1 MSGYVVAERP
11 PGRKLLFAILVGALL
26 AIPLFAIY
34 LLVYDRQSQSET
46 ARSSIA
52 DGWGGPQTI
61 AGPVLII
68 PYSEQVSET
77 VNEGGKQTVRTNT
90 VWRELTVSPSVADI
104 KSELKPERRH
114 RSIYDAVVYEAR
126 NTGYAKFALP
136 ADLQRFGVTID
147 QLAFDRAELRFGLR
161 DARGLFG
168 PPPSVTVDGKRLSLQ
183 PGNGPSETNGSG
195 FFTRLDAAPLRER
208 AIAVSFDY
216 AFRGNGWLALQPQA
230 GDTRWTVNSKWPHP
244 SFTGGFLPTT
254 HEVKDSGFTATWRV
268 GNLALSSALVAGEQI
283 KAEVVQKPYE
293 RGTVSLR
300 QAAGDYEARVDLV
313 TPVDLY
319 SQVNRS
325 VKYGFLFIGFTFI
338 AFLMFDVIGGVRVT
352 AVEYLLVG
360 AGLVLFFVMLLAF
373 AEVVGF
379 SLAYVLAAGAII
391 GLLTAYS
398 SAVLGSWRR
407 GAYIAGL
414 LTALYGV
421 LYILL
426 SLEAYSLLIG
436 SLLLFAA
443 LAAVMY
449 LTRGLDWSS
458 ARRLID
464 QAS

>member
-1 MSGYVVAERP
+1 MSDYVAAERP
-11 PGRKLLFAILVGALL
+11 PGRKLLFAILIGALL
-26 AIPLFAIY
+26 AVPLFAIY

-52 DGWGGPQTI
+52 EGWGGPQTI

-77 VNEGGKQTVRTNT
+77 VNEAGKQVVRTNT

-104 KSELKPERRH
+104 KSDLKPERRH
-114 RSIYDAVVYEAR
+114 RSIYDAVVYEAH
-126 NTGYAKFALP
+126 NTGTAKFALP
-136 ADLQRFGVTID
+136 ADLKRFGVTIE
-147 QLAFDRAELRFGLR
+147 QLALDRAELRFGLR

-168 PPPSVTVDGKRLSLQ
+168 PPPSVTIEGRRLPLQ
-183 PGNGPSETNGSG
+183 PGNGPAETEGSG
-195 FFTRLDAAPLRER
+195 FFTWLDAAALRER
-208 AIAVSFDY
+208 PIAVSFDY

-230 GDTRWTVNSKWPHP
+230 GDTRWTVSSKWPHP

-254 HEVKDSGFTATWRV
+254 HKVDDSGFSATWRV
-268 GNLALSSALVAGEQI
+268 GNLALGSALVAGDLRA
-283 KAEVVQKPYE
+283 KAVEKPYE
-293 RGTVSLR
+293 RRTAAQL

-360 AGLVLFFVMLLAF
+360 AGLVLFFIMLLAF
-373 AEVVGF
+373 AEVIGF
-379 SLAYVLAAGAII
+379 SLAYILAASAII
-391 GLLTAYS
+391 SLLTAYS

-407 GAYIAGL
+407 GAMIAGL

-464 QAS
+464 QAP

>member
-1 MSGYVVAERP
+1 MSDDVVAERP

-52 DGWGGPQTI
+52 EGWGGPQTI

-77 VNEGGKQTVRTNT
+77 VTEGGKQVVKTNT
-90 VWRELTVSPSVADI
+90 VWRELTVSPSAVDI
-104 KSELKPERRH
+104 KSDLKPERRH

-126 NTGYAKFALP
+126 NTGTAKFALP

-147 QLAFDRAELRFGLR
+147 QLALDRAELRFGLR

-168 PPPSVTVDGKRLSLQ
+168 PPPSVVVDGRRLPLQ
-183 PGNGPSETNGSG
+183 PGNGPSETSGSG
-195 FFTRLDAAPLRER
+195 FFTWLDAAALRER
-208 AIAVSFDY
+208 TIAVSFDY
-216 AFRGNGWLALQPQA
+216 AFRGNGWLALLPQA
-230 GDTRWTVNSKWPHP
+230 GDTRWTVSSKWPHP
-244 SFTGGFLPTT
+244 SFTGGFLPIAPS
-254 HEVKDSGFTATWRV
+254 VKDDGFTATWRV
-268 GNLALSSALVAGEQI
+268 GNLALGSALVSTERAKPDAVKE
-283 KAEVVQKPYE
+283 PYE
-293 RGTVSLR
+293 RGTASLR

-338 AFLMFDVIGGVRVT
+338 AFLMFDVIGGVRVST
-352 AVEYLLVG
+352 VEYLLVG
-360 AGLVLFFVMLLAF
+360 VGLVLFFVMLLAF

-379 SLAYVLAAGAII
+379 SPAYVLAAGAII

-407 GAYIAGL
+407 GVYIAGL

-426 SLEAYSLLIG
+426 SLEAYSLVIG

-449 LTRGLDWSS
+449 LTRGLDWGGVRI
-458 ARRLID
+458 AQMKI
-464 QAS
+464 